1 MANGENIPEQTRA
14 DSPSRPVQ
22 PGHHAR
28 ADHAE
33 RPKFYLTTPI
43 YYVNARPHL
52 GHTYTTVVADTI
64 ARYKR
69 MRGYDVVLLTGTD
82 EHGQKV
88 ERAAKVARVTPQ
100 AYADRISG
108 EYRRLW
114 SELGLRIDRF
124 VRTTDD
130 AHEHAVR
137 RLLEQA
143 RDNGFVYKGHYEGEY
158 CVFDEMYVDEPLPGN
173 LCPECHRP
181 TERVREENYYFKL
194 SAFQERLME
203 LYEQQPDF
211 IQPEAR
217 RNEVMAFV
225 RGGLRDLSVSRTS
238 VKWGIPWPGDDKH
251 VFYVWYDALTSY
263 MTGVGYGD
271 DELQWEH
278 YWPADL
284 HLIGKEILRFHAVYW
299 PAFLLAAGEP
309 LPKKIF
315 AHGWWLFQE
324 EKMSKSRGNMQHP
337 QPAARVLGTDALRY
351 FLLRDMV
358 FGQDGNYTRDTL
370 LTRYNSDL
378 ANGLGN
384 LASRTLTM
392 IEKYFGGEIPERSR
406 EIGSPLKSVCAAE
419 NQFVLE
425 AYESYGFSSALQHVW
440 QIISLVDNYITNE
453 KPWKLAE
460 IPAERKRLASVL
472 YDAAEALRFIVVLVH
487 PVIPQSTQTIWRQ
500 LGLPGAIESQR
511 LDELAWGGL
520 MPGKKIG
527 EFAPVFPRVDHKE
540 AFERMEAME
549 QKMNEQTNQA
559 GKQESAAAEQ
569 KPGGATQ
576 ASSSGAPTG
585 GAPTAGTPSTSAIG
599 TGATQATPAT
609 PVKIGMDDF
618 TKVEMRVGVVQSA
631 EKVAGADKLLKVMV
645 DIGAEVRQ
653 VVAGIAEAYKPE
665 DLVGR
670 RVLVVA
676 NLSPR
681 KLRGVESNGM
691 ILAASVGPEGKP
703 VLCTFAEEV
712 PAGTRLK

>member
-1 MANGENIPEQTRA
+1 MAAETGTSLRMTNGEKITEKAQA
-14 DSPSRPVQ
+14 DSPSQV
-22 PGHHAR
+22 HHGR
-28 ADHAE
+28 AE
-33 RPKFYLTTPI
+33 RGKLPKFYLTTPI

-69 MRGYDVVLLTGTD
+69 MCGYDVVLLTGTD

-88 ERAAKVARVTPQ
+88 ERAAKVAKVTPQ

-143 RDNGFVYKGHYEGEY
+143 RDNGYVYKGHYEGQY

-181 TERVREENYYFKL
+181 TELVREENYYFEL
-194 SAFQERLME
+194 SVFQERLME
-203 LYEQQPDF
+203 LYEKQPDF

-309 LPKKIF
+309 LPRKIF

-392 IEKYFGGEIPERSR
+392 IEKYFGGEIPERDLD
-406 EIGSPLKSVCAAE
+406 SPALKDACME
-419 NQFVLE
+419 NAGKAIE
-425 AYESYGFSSALQHVW
+425 AYEAYGFSVALQHVW
-440 QIISLVDNYITNE
+440 QIISLVDNYITYE

-460 IPAERKRLASVL
+460 VPEERNHLASVL
-472 YDAAEALRFIVVLVH
+472 YNAAEALRFVVALAH
-487 PVIPQSTQTIWRQ
+487 PVIPQSTQC
-500 LGLPGAIESQR
+500 G
-511 LDELAWGGL
+511 
-520 MPGKKIG
+520 
-527 EFAPVFPRVDHKE
+527 
-540 AFERMEAME
+540 
-549 QKMNEQTNQA
+549 
-559 GKQESAAAEQ
+559 
-569 KPGGATQ
+569 
-576 ASSSGAPTG
+576 
-585 GAPTAGTPSTSAIG
+585 
-599 TGATQATPAT
+599 
-609 PVKIGMDDF
+609 
-618 TKVEMRVGVVQSA
+618 
-631 EKVAGADKLLKVMV
+631 
-645 DIGAEVRQ
+645 
-653 VVAGIAEAYKPE
+653 
-665 DLVGR
+665 
-670 RVLVVA
+670 
-676 NLSPR
+676 
-681 KLRGVESNGM
+681 
-691 ILAASVGPEGKP
+691 
-703 VLCTFAEEV
+703 
-712 PAGTRLK
+712 